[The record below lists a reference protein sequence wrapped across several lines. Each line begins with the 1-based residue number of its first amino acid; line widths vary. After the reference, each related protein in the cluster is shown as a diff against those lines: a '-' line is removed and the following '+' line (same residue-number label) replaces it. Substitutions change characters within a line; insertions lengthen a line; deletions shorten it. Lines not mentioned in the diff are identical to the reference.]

1 MTQPARPILV
11 TGATGNT
18 GRPLVETL
26 VRLGAPV
33 RAMVRDQASQKKLPT
48 GIQIAV
54 ADFDDPAS
62 LAAALDGAGQAYLV
76 TPSSEQAETQQK
88 RFADLAAEAGVRHL
102 VVLSQLAAAEDSPV
116 RFLRYHAAV
125 ERHVRDLGIGYT
137 FLRPNLF
144 FQGLLALAKP
154 IAAEGRFFAPIGDAP
169 VSAVDVRDIA
179 DVAATVLTGAALT
192 QAGNEGATY
201 TLTGPAAVTHAEM
214 ATALGAALG
223 REITFT
229 DVPPEAFAESL
240 HGVLPPWQVEGLLED
255 YAHYRRGEAAAVSPA
270 VMEVTGRAPRDVA
283 QFARDYAAA
292 FSG

>member
-1 MTQPARPILV
+1 MTAANPILV

-18 GRPLVETL
+18 GRPLVEAL
-26 VRLGAPV
+26 VRAGAPV
-33 RAMVRDQASQKKLPT
+33 RAMVRDQASQSKLPD
-48 GIQIAV
+48 GVQVAV
-54 ADFDDPAS
+54 ADFEEPAS
-62 LAAALDGAGQAYLV
+62 LAAALDGVRQAYLV
-76 TPSSEQAETQQK
+76 TPSSEQAEAQQK
-88 RFADLAAEAGVRHL
+88 RFADLAAAAGVRHL

-116 RFLRYHAAV
+116 RFLRYHAVV

-154 IAAEGRFFAPIGDAP
+154 IAAEGRFFAPIGDTP

-179 DVAATVLTGAALT
+179 DVAAATLT
-192 QAGNEGATY
+192 QAGHEGATY

-255 YAHYRRGEAAAVSPA
+255 YAHYRRGEAAMVSTAVA
-270 VMEVTGRAPRDVA
+270 EVTGHPAMDFA
-283 QFARDYAAA
+283 QFARDYAPA

>member
-1 MTQPARPILV
+1 MTSDNPILV

-18 GRPLVETL
+18 GRPLVEAL

-33 RAMVRDQASQKKLPT
+33 RAMVRDQASRAKLPD
-48 GIQIAV
+48 GVQVAV
-54 ADFDDPAS
+54 ADFEDPAS
-62 LAAALDGAGQAYLV
+62 LAAALDGAARAYLV
-76 TPSSEQAETQQK
+76 TPSSEQAEAQQK
-88 RFADLAAEAGVRHL
+88 RFADLAAAAGVRHL
-102 VVLSQLAAAEDSPV
+102 VVLSQLAAAEESPV

-179 DVAATVLTGAALT
+179 DVAAAVLT
-192 QAGNEGATY
+192 QAGHEGATY

-214 ATALGAALG
+214 AAVLGAALG
-223 REITFT
+223 RGITFT
-229 DVPPEAFAESL
+229 DVQPAAFAESL
-240 HGVLPPWQVEGLLED
+240 HGVLPPWQAEGLLED
-255 YAHYRRGEAAAVSPA
+255 YAHYRRGEAAMVSTAVA
-270 VMEVTGRAPRDVA
+270 EVTGHPAIDFA
-283 QFARDYAAA
+283 QFARDYAPA

>member
-18 GRPLVETL
+18 GRPLAEAL

-33 RAMVRDQASQKKLPT
+33 RAMVRDRASQARLPD
-48 GIQIAV
+48 GVQVAV
-54 ADFDDPAS
+54 ADFGDPAS

-76 TPSSEQAETQQK
+76 TPSSEQAEAQQK
-88 RFADLAAEAGVRHL
+88 RFADLAAQAGVRHL

-154 IAAEGRFFAPIGDAP
+154 IAAESRFFAPIGDAA

-179 DVAATVLTGAALT
+179 DVAAATLTEDGH
-192 QAGNEGATY
+192 QGATY

-214 ATALGAALG
+214 AAALGAALG

-240 HGVLPPWQVEGLLED
+240 RGVLPPWQVEGLLED
-255 YAHYRRGEAAAVSPA
+255 YAHYRRGEAAAVSSA
-270 VMEVTGRAPRDVA
+270 VADVTGRPPRDVA
-283 QFARDYAAA
+283 QFARDYAPA